1 MSACTSGCLTQDHAT
16 YGQCLKSKAPKV
28 TTADTRNKG
37 DYAFRSNWTQEVKE
51 YRDARAQGIQ
61 PKSSSLSDIRT
72 AVAASR
78 QLDTA
83 VSMT

>member
-1 MSACTSGCLTQDHAT
+1 MSNCTSGCPTKDHAT
-16 YGQCLKSKAPKV
+16 YSECLRSKAPKV
-28 TTADTRNKG
+28 ATEATRTG
-37 DYAFRSNWTQEVKE
+37 DYAFRSNWTQEIKE
-51 YRDARAQGIQ
+51 YREARSQGIQ
-61 PKSSSLSDIRT
+61 PKTSSLKDIRT